1 MIDGAFAY
9 AFAAGMVATVNP
21 CGFAMLPAYLSFFL
35 GLEGAG
41 ADTRAGVSRALA
53 VALCVSLGF
62 AATFGLIGLV
72 IVHLTDR
79 VHEWARWLSVGIGAG
94 LVALGI
100 AMIAGFE
107 PKLRL
112 PRLEA
117 GGRDRGVVA
126 MVLYGVSYAVVSIG
140 CTMPIFLP
148 LVASTFRTESMVSG
162 VSIFLTYAIGFAV
175 LLTALTVTLAM
186 AERSLVVWLRRA
198 LPYVQRVSGALLVI
212 AGAYVAYYGWY
223 EIDRIGEED
232 AVVDRVTGWSNEIT
246 AWINDRGATQIG
258 LVLALVVGA
267 AALFVAAGRRSA
279 R

>member
-9 AFAAGMVATVNP
+9 AFTVGMVATVNP

-41 ADTRAGVSRALA
+41 DDTRAGVSRALA

-62 AATFGLIGLV
+62 AATFGAIGFV

-79 VHEWARWLSVGIGAG
+79 VNDWTRWLTVGIGAG
-94 LVALGI
+94 LVVLGF
-100 AMIAGFE
+100 AMVAGYE

-112 PRLEA
+112 PRLDA
-117 GGRDRGVVA
+117 GGRDRGA
-126 MVLYGVSYAVVSIG
+126 LSMILYGVSYAVVSIG

-148 LVASTFRTESMVSG
+148 LVAGTFRTESVVSG
-162 VSIFLTYAIGFAV
+162 TAIFLTYALGFAV

-186 AERSLVVWLRRA
+186 AERSLLTWLRRA
-198 LPYVQRVSGALLVI
+198 LPYIQRVSGALLVI

-246 AWINDRGATQIG
+246 AWISDRGATQVG
-258 LVLALVVGA
+258 LVLAIVIAA

>member
-1 MIDGAFAY
+1 VIDGAFAY
-9 AFAAGMVATVNP
+9 AFTVGMVSTVNP

-41 ADTRAGVSRALA
+41 KDARASLSRALA
-53 VALCVSLGF
+53 VALCVSAGF
-62 AATFGLIGLV
+62 ALTFGALGVV

-79 VHEWARWLSVGIGAG
+79 VNEWARWFSVAIGVG
-94 LVALGI
+94 LVVLGI
-100 AMIAGFE
+100 AMLAGYE

-112 PRLEA
+112 PRLDA
-117 GGRDRGVVA
+117 GGRDRGVVS

-148 LVASTFRTESMVSG
+148 LVAGTFRSESALSG
-162 VSIFLTYAIGFAV
+162 VAIFLTYAAGFAV
-175 LLTALTVTLAM
+175 LLTALTVTLAL
-186 AERSLVVWLRRA
+186 AERSLVSWLRRA
-198 LPYVQRVSGALLVI
+198 LPYIQKVSGALLVI

-246 AWINDRGATQIG
+246 AWISDRGATQVG
-258 LVLALVVGA
+258 LILALVVAA